1 MTEAAAPVA
10 QGPLIVAVGGT
21 LRQNSSG
28 AAALQLCLAYAASQ
42 GARTSLFTGDDL
54 RMPLYEPQAL
64 ELTEPC
70 QRMIGAL
77 RQADGIILAS
87 PGYHGSISGT
97 LKNALDY
104 TEEMRD
110 DAASYFDGR
119 AVGCIASAAGWQAS
133 AATLSALRSIVHAL
147 RGWPTPIGVMLNS
160 SEKLFTPS
168 GDCVS
173 PTVAASL
180 VAMTQQVLDFA
191 WQRRH
196 APPQLTPQ
204 HLEA

>member
-1 MTEAAAPVA
+1 MTGIVPSTT
-10 QGPLIVAVGGT
+10 QGPLIVAIGGT
-21 LRQNSSG
+21 LRENSSG
-28 AAALQLCLAYAASQ
+28 AAALQLCLAYAAKQ

-54 RMPLYEPQAL
+54 RMPLYEPQSL
-64 ELTEPC
+64 VLTEPC

-110 DAASYFDGR
+110 DAVSYFDGR

-160 SEKLFTPS
+160 SEKLFTPI

-173 PTVAASL
+173 PAIAATLS
-180 VAMTQQVLDFA
+180 AMTQQVLDFA
-191 WQRRH
+191 WQRRY
-196 APPQLTPQ
+196 APQQLTPQ
-204 HLEA
+204 RLEA

>member
-1 MTEAAAPVA
+1 MTGIVPPSQIAPLV
-10 QGPLIVAVGGT
+10 VAVGGT

-28 AAALQLCLAYAASQ
+28 AAALQLCLAYAAKQ

-54 RMPLYEPQAL
+54 RMPLYEPQSL
-64 ELTEPC
+64 VMTDPC

-77 RQADGIILAS
+77 READGIILAS

-160 SEKLFTPS
+160 SEKLFTAA

-173 PTVAASL
+173 PAIAATL
-180 VAMTQQVLDFA
+180 AAMTQQVLDFA
-191 WQRRH
+191 WQRRY